1 MHMHMSLGRRGLN
14 SLGAP
19 PRVETAPA
27 DGDDMQQ
34 PGAVLLT
41 RGHRAER
48 LGAAGDAHARSAP
61 PFGGLRGRGA
71 PHTAAAAGD
80 VRVKD
85 RRTLA
90 LTLTLTPIPALASAP
105 ALAMHIALALAPALA
120 LALAPALALALALAL
135 SLALAPAL
143 ALTLSR
149 RRAAQAVPCVQRRV
163 HLQNAGARE
172 LRHKHPLQDQERRCT
187 ACRPT

>member
-1 MHMHMSLGRRGLN
+1 MHMHMHMSLGRRGLN

-85 RRTLA
+85 LRTLA

-120 LALAPALALALALAL
+120 LALALTR
-135 SLALAPAL
+135 AL
-143 ALTLSR
+143 ALTLALTLPR
-149 RRAAQAVPCVQRRV
+149 PRAPPTRPARAGCGSVGASPPVPGSCCTPTGCRAV
-163 HLQNAGARE
+163 
-172 LRHKHPLQDQERRCT
+172 T
-187 ACRPT
+187 T